1 MITRHIQL
9 LRVLITNSLTNI
21 GLLHVAV
28 AMLSTVGLIAQKYH
42 KNGESKTPFTRYN
55 RLSNRV
61 VQPV

>member
-28 AMLSTVGLIAQKYH
+28 AVLNTVGLTAQKYR
-42 KNGESKTPFTRYN
+42 KNGESKTPFTRY
-55 RLSNRV
+55 RLTTGLTTG
-61 VQPV
+61 